1 MAAAAGADQITLLIS
16 GSDNGTLTL
25 PETGNDTQVT
35 NIAGSFDSNPIIALI
50 PAEVGEWDDIYYT
63 TDPYF
68 DTFGL
73 MFETSNGNFYNVS
86 NNTPTTQVSVNEGPT
101 AAAAYG
107 VGNFDNIAVQTVPEP
122 AGLLLTLF
130 GLVGVFA
137 VASTLKRSVP
147 LD

>member
-1 MAAAAGADQITLLIS
+1 MAGK
-16 GSDNGTLTL
+16 
-25 PETGNDTQVT
+25 
-35 NIAGSFDSNPIIALI
+35 
-50 PAEVGEWDDIYYT
+50 WDDIYYT

-86 NNTPTTQVSVNEGPT
+86 NNTPTTQVSVKEGPT

-107 VGNFDNIAVQTVPEP
+107 VGAYDNIAVQTAPEP
-122 AGLLLTLF
+122 AGFLLTLL

-137 VASTLKRSVP
+137 VVSTRKRSVP
-147 LD
+147 IR